1 MQNKV
6 SIFWLS
12 FFLGATAFITYSFNT
27 TPYPP
32 IASFPYSEAGLTRK
46 QAAAHLIG
54 RFSFGARPG
63 QVEEV
68 GKLGLENWFALQLQ
82 NNQPDIQ
89 LERRLEAFTSLKMTN
104 AEIVRNYPN
113 GGQVL
118 KMAIRAG
125 HLDKDSVR
133 KDDKALYKAEVQRY
147 MQSRQL
153 QPQASLF
160 RELFSQK
167 LLRAAYSN
175 NQLGEMMTE
184 FWFNHFNVSLSK
196 GGVQQFVTSF
206 ERDVLRPNG
215 LGNFEQLLLA
225 TARSPAML
233 TYLDNN
239 KSSATLNAAQQRNS
253 APKGKQVVPK
263 KKAVRG
269 LNENYAR
276 EIMELHTLGVD
287 GGYTQ
292 SDVTEAARVLTGWGV
307 NPQLEYNLKADAE
320 LVKMGAQRT
329 GLKVGEDFF
338 FNRSKHDKGVKVV
351 LGKQFPANG
360 GYEEGTHL
368 IHLLASHPSTALFIS
383 RKLAVRFV
391 SDTPTQSLIEKMA
404 KTFREKSGDIREVL
418 MTMVSA
424 PEFWEKSVLRGKT
437 KSPFELAISAV
448 RATDAEINSPF
459 PLYQWI
465 AKMGQKL
472 YHFGAPTGYPD
483 RGQYWINTGA
493 LLNRMNF
500 GLALAANKIPGVRTN
515 LLALNEFHEPE
526 SAEAALRI
534 YGMRLLPERD
544 ITATI
549 KRLIPMLSEADLSAR
564 VGQAAEKG
572 SVDAPAVKGRL
583 GMVQQR
589 GKALDD
595 RMLDGE
601 SKRARGKSSPS
612 AAPNV
617 PAQVVGIIIGSP
629 EFQRR

>member
-1 MQNKV
+1 
-6 SIFWLS
+6 I
-12 FFLGATAFITYSFNT
+12 IYSFNT
-27 TPYPP
+27 TPVPATVP
-32 IASFPYSEAGLTRK
+32 FPYREAGLSHK
-46 QAAAHLIG
+46 QAAAHLIS

-68 GKLGLENWFALQLQ
+68 EKMGLENWFALQLQ
-82 NNQPDIQ
+82 NDQPDEQ
-89 LERRLEAFTSLKMTN
+89 LARRLEDFTSLKMTN
-104 AEIVRNYPN
+104 AEIVRNYPKRT
-113 GGQVL
+113 QLL
-118 KMAIRAG
+118 KMAVRDGRINR
-125 HLDKDSVR
+125 DSVR
-133 KDDKALYKAEVQRY
+133 KGNKEAYKDELQEY

-153 QPQASLF
+153 QPQAVLF

-167 LLRAAYSN
+167 ILRAAYSN

-215 LGNFEQLLLA
+215 LGDFEQLLLA
-225 TARSPAML
+225 TAKSPAML
-233 TYLDNN
+233 TYLDNS
-239 KSSATLNAAQQRNS
+239 KSSAAPDSAQQR
-253 APKGKQVVPK
+253 KGLGGKQVIPGR
-263 KKAVRG
+263 KAARG

-307 NPQLEYNLKADAE
+307 NPQLEYNLKADSKVA
-320 LVKMGAQRT
+320 KMGVQRA
-329 GLKVGEDFF
+329 GLAAGEDFF
-338 FNRSKHDKGVKVV
+338 FNRIRHDKGVKVV
-351 LGKQFPANG
+351 LGQQFPPNG
-360 GYEEGTHL
+360 GYEEGVAL
-368 IHLLASHPSTALFIS
+368 IHLLASHPSTALFVS

-391 SDTPTQSLIEKMA
+391 SDAPPQSLIDKMA
-404 KTFREKSGDIREVL
+404 KTFQEKNGNIKEVL
-418 MTMVSA
+418 LAMVSA
-424 PEFWEKSVLRGKT
+424 PEFWKKSVLRDKT

-448 RATDAEINSPF
+448 RATNAEISAPF

-465 AKMGQKL
+465 TKMGQKM
-472 YHFGAPTGYPD
+472 YHYGAPTGYPD

-515 LLALNEFHEPE
+515 LLALNEGQEPE
-526 SAEAALRI
+526 SAEAALEI

-544 ITATI
+544 ITETI
-549 KRLIPMLSEADLSAR
+549 KRLIPMLSEAELSAK
-564 VGQAAEKG
+564 VGRAAEKG
-572 SVDAPAVKGRL
+572 LVDASPRNDGQGMIQKRRQAGRGRTEDAV
-583 GMVQQR
+583 
-589 GKALDD
+589 
-595 RMLDGE
+595 
-601 SKRARGKSSPS
+601 SKEAWDHTSF
-612 AAPNV
+612 